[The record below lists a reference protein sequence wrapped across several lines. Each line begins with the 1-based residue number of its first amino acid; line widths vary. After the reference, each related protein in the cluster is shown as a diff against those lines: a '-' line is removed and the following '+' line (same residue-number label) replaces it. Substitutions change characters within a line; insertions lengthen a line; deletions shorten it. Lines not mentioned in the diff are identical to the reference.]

1 MKRAA
6 IAVVASGVLLL
17 ATSGVLAEPG
27 ESQPSAPQG
36 AYTPGLGDIMGA
48 IQMRH
53 AKLWFAGKSRNWQLA
68 AYEIDE
74 IKEGF
79 ENAAR
84 FQPNFKGRPIARMIE
99 EATLQPFNSLA
110 KAVETKNS
118 VIFVKAF
125 DQLTGACN
133 ACHRAAGFEFISIQ
147 RPSLPAITNQEY
159 GARKHRN

>member
-27 ESQPSAPQG
+27 ESQPLAPQG
-36 AYTPGLGDIMGA
+36 AYMPGLGDIMGV

-53 AKLWFAGKSRNWQLA
+53 AKLWFAGRSRNWQLA

-79 ENAAR
+79 ESAAR
-84 FQPNFKGRPIARMIE
+84 FQPNFKGRPVAQMIE
-99 EATLQPFNSLA
+99 EATLQPVNSLA
-110 KAVETKNS
+110 KAVEMKNS
-118 VIFVKAF
+118 VMFVKAF

-133 ACHRAAGFEFISIQ
+133 ACHQAAGFGFISIQ
-147 RPSLPAITNQEY
+147 RPSLPAVTNQGY
-159 GARKHRN
+159 GAQKHRD

>member
-6 IAVVASGVLLL
+6 IAVLVSSISL
-17 ATSGVLAEPG
+17 ATSGALAENG
-27 ESQPSAPQG
+27 ESQPSALQG

-68 AYEIDE
+68 AYEIGE

-79 ENAAR
+79 ESAVR
-84 FQPNFKGRPIARMIE
+84 FQPNFKGRPVAQMVE
-99 EATLQPFNSLA
+99 ETTLQPINRLE

-118 VIFVKAF
+118 VMFMTAF

-133 ACHRAAGFEFISIQ
+133 SCHQAAGFEFISIQ
-147 RPSLPAITNQEY
+147 RPSLSTFTNQGYAPE
-159 GARKHRN
+159 KHRH